1 MLKSW
6 VIKVGGNELED
17 ARWVADFAASVSR
30 LKDQAVVIVH
40 GGGREVS
47 ALQHTLG
54 SEPEWRDGLRV
65 TSDRAMPA
73 VSMVLSGLVN
83 KRLVAALLSAGV
95 DALGISGEDGALI
108 EAAPLLG
115 GALGRTGEVVRVR
128 HSLLEGLLDL
138 GLTPV
143 VSPVS
148 RGRDG
153 RALNVN
159 ADDSAAAIARALS
172 AAVLL
177 FVSNVPGVLGDGD
190 SLPEI
195 EAGEV
200 EPLISSGVVTG
211 GMAPKLRA
219 AARAAAAGAT
229 IRIGNLAMFA
239 DPLAGTRVAA
249 RALSELHS

>member
-1 MLKSW
+1 M
-6 VIKVGGNELED
+6 IKVGGNDLED
-17 ARWVADFAASVSR
+17 ARWVADFAASASR
-30 LKDQAVVIVH
+30 LQDQAVVIVH

-65 TSDRAMPA
+65 TSDRAMRA
-73 VSMVLSGLVN
+73 VSMVLTGLVN

-95 DALGISGEDGALI
+95 DALGVSGEDGALI

-115 GALGRTGEVVRVR
+115 GALGRTGEAVRVR
-128 HSLLEGLLDL
+128 SSLLEALL
-138 GLTPV
+138 GLGITPV

-148 RGRDG
+148 RGGDG

-159 ADDSAAAIARALS
+159 ADNAAAAIARALP

-177 FVSNVPGVLGDGD
+177 FVSNVPGVLGDGRY
-190 SLPEI
+190 LPEI

-200 EPLISSGVVTG
+200 EHLISSGVVTG

-219 AARAAAAGAT
+219 AARAATAETT
-229 IRIGNLAMFA
+229 IRIGNLEMFA
-239 DPLAGTRVAA
+239 DPLAGTRVGA
-249 RALSELHS
+249 RALSETHS